1 MKSLMR
7 LLMLAMLVALLG
19 FGLTGCG
26 DDGSDGSN
34 GKSAYEIAVENGF
47 TGTEQEWL
55 DSLNAAAEEVEPES
69 CAVCHPTAG
78 TDHQANYD
86 DAMDTTLNLTF
97 GTVTATPVGDGTFT
111 TTVPFTITK
120 GGVAVDSTVS
130 GGKIAAF
137 VQQRFG
143 YAVYDATTGTFP
155 TAAYF
160 STSGLTNDGG
170 GAYHLTD
177 TLDIDITA
185 TTTEVYSYVTQDPIL
200 NAGSYD
206 GEDGHIQLYREV
218 FNAGQKPGTPFT
230 YTSAA
235 AVSACEKCHGT
246 PYLKHGY
253 RGADATNLDSFGAC
267 KVCHYDTRAGHSS
280 EEFFGD
286 ASYAYTADVMTDV
299 HASHL
304 NVFPY
309 PQEMANCVTCHSGTK
324 LTDETLIDE
333 NFTRAVCTSCHAD
346 VDATTNTTV
355 ALPLSAIK
363 PFWHDSAAYTNC
375 ENCHS
380 PAGASYSSTTTGFAD
395 VHPGYDMTKYA
406 SVADAEAGT
415 LRYTYF
421 VDGVTYDATASSL
434 TITWGAKDAADAAV
448 NVLNLDA
455 TAGPVFLGLPAERDN
470 ESEGIR
476 ILVGYYGWGTH
487 NVAAYDQYRKDD
499 VIANTTY
506 DSTTGIATTTFP
518 LTDKLATYDASKLE
532 IGIIGVPEV
541 DGTMVAVKS
550 VTKGI
555 VLADGSLVDRSG
567 IVADAKC
574 NACHDNIVIHTN
586 SSHGHTAVGNV
597 NSCLFCHN
605 TSSAAHV
612 TNQSRAIDSYLHDL
626 HTFVEEPEFVY
637 PMFSLQNCESCH
649 VGATDAYNAPYNV
662 PDQLAASGALI
673 DAPDEPVTVGP
684 GSKSCGSCH
693 RANALKD
700 GDLSGVAEI
709 NSHTKVFGYRVPESV
724 MSFVDVM
731 NAIFAKLAE

>member
-160 STSGLTNDGG
+160 STSGLTNLGG
-170 GAYHLTD
+170 GSYELTD

-185 TTTEVYSYVTQDPIL
+185 TTTEVYSYITQDPVL

-206 GEDGHIQLYREV
+206 GEDGHVQLYREV

-253 RGADATNLDSFGAC
+253 RGADATNLDTFGAC

-286 ASYAYTADVMTDV
+286 ASYAYTASVMVDV

-309 PQEMANCVTCHSGTK
+309 PQEMANCVTCHSGTL
-324 LTDETLIDE
+324 LTDETLIDA
-333 NFTRAVCTSCHAD
+333 NFTKAVCESCHAD
-346 VDATTNTTV
+346 VDTTNTVV
-355 ALPLSAIK
+355 AKPLSTVVPHAI
-363 PFWHDSAAYTNC
+363 PTDECNT
-375 ENCHS
+375 CHKTGGI
-380 PAGASYSSTTTGFAD
+380 GATFAT
-395 VHPGYDMTKYA
+395 VHPAFDSVKYD
-406 SVADAEAGT
+406 SVASAEAGT

-421 VDGVTYDATASSL
+421 IDDVTYDATASSL
-434 TITWGAKDAADAAV
+434 TIAWGAKDAAAAAV
-448 NVLNLDA
+448 NVLNEDA
-455 TAGPVFLGLPAERDN
+455 TAGPVFLGLPADRDY

-518 LTDKLATYDASKLE
+518 LTDKLDTYDASKLE
-532 IGIIGVPEV
+532 VGIIGVPEV
-541 DGTMVAVKS
+541 NGTMVAVKS

-567 IVADAKC
+567 IVADSKC
-574 NACHDNIVIHTN
+574 NQCHDNLIIHTN
-586 SSHGHTAVGNV
+586 STHGHTAVGNV
-597 NSCLFCHN
+597 NACLFCHN

-626 HTFVEEPEFVY
+626 HSFVEEPEFVY
-637 PMFSLQNCESCH
+637 PMFTLQNCESCH

-709 NSHTKVFGYRVPESV
+709 NSHTKVFGYRVPQSV